1 MDNQTRLRDLKRVR
15 EDARV
20 EYMSEI
26 RMMTNKILAK
36 AREANDT
43 QTVELIEKYVLPVVE
58 EHLKAAKTDQDL
70 QPTF

>member
-26 RMMTNKILAK
+26 RMMANEILAK
-36 AREANDT
+36 AREANDK
-43 QTVELIEKYVLPVVE
+43 QAVELIEKYVFPVVE
-58 EHLKAAKTDQDL
+58 EHLKAAKTDQAL
-70 QPTF
+70 QPEF